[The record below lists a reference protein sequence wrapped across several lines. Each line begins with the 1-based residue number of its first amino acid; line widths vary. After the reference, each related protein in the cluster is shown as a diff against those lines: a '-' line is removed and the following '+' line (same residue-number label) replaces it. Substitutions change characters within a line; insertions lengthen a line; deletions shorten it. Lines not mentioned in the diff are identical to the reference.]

1 MLINVNFPS
10 CPAPRSKGYAVTSQ
24 GKRDANL
31 IRVEQRRDGRAIPYY
46 WLMFQKPTYIPPDG
60 SDLEALAAGKVSITP
75 LKLDLTDQDERARY
89 AAAFALKTEKPIRH
103 ALRADRRRKRR
114 SGRSFCLRLRA
125 RGIGDLPL
133 LRAMELTPRSLFLP
147 QRFAD
152 IAARDIALPIGC
164 GQTSTPPST
173 LALMIDA
180 LKVQEGARVL
190 EVGAGSGYAT
200 ALMSQMG
207 AEIVTLERCQTLAL
221 EARSRLAA
229 FG

>member
-1 MLINVNFPS
+1 MRTGGT
-10 CPAPRSKGYAVTSQ
+10 AK
-24 GKRDANL
+24 
-31 IRVEQRRDGRAIPYY
+31 
-46 WLMFQKPTYIPPDG
+46 
-60 SDLEALAAGKVSITP
+60 EAE
-75 LKLDLTDQDERARY
+75 ERAQ
-89 AAAFALKTEKPIRH
+89 FL
-103 ALRADRRRKRR
+103 
-114 SGRSFCLRLRA
+114 LRLRA

-180 LKVQEGARVL
+180 LRVKEGGTIL
-190 EVGAGSGYAT
+190 EVGTGSGYAT

-207 AEIVTLERCQTLAL
+207 ARVLTLERCQTLAL

-229 FG
+229 FGLSGVEVRFADGLAVSRIGSFERILVNGVIEPPLDGLTRLLAPGGVLVAGIAGDAAGEQRILRLFRPVKGEIEAHTLGTIRTLTALAPGLARAL